1 VNQVPS
7 PRSGALNVASAAVQL
22 SQAGAPCAF
31 TLGRVRDSVTAAG
44 GSLSVGVS
52 TLTGCAWSATSSDP
66 WIAVTAG
73 QSGNAS
79 GTVTLS
85 VAPNGG
91 DARVGHATI
100 AGQAFTVTQ
109 SATGAP
115 PTNPPP
121 TNPPPTDPNPPPTK
135 VHLDGTVRFLVGSCP
150 NLQFVVNSTVVV
162 TDGSTDY
169 RKKPSCEDMRSGV
182 SVSVDGV
189 REGLA
194 VRAQSIEIKGGGDT
208 GDHD

>member
-44 GSLSVGVS
+44 GTLSVGVS
-52 TLTGCAWSATSSDP
+52 TLTGCAWNATSSDP

-150 NLQFVVNSTVVV
+150 NLQFVVNGTVVV